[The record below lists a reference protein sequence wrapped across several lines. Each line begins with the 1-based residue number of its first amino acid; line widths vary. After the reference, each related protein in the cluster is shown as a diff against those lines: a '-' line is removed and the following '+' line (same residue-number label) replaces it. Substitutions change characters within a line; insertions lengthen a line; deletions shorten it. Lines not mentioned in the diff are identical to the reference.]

1 MVPHLPAT
9 PPPPPPPPPLAK
21 VVVDGT
27 TNKHSTAARSVRR
40 AVWAVLDGVRAGRSI
55 WGSTLDAGWMVILDS
70 FGRHVCGV
78 RLPLTP
84 LCGRPAAGG
93 NRTIVL

>member
-9 PPPPPPPPPLAK
+9 PPPPPPPPSPPLAK

-40 AVWAVLDGVRAGRSI
+40 AVLAVLDGVRAGRSI
-55 WGSTLDAGWMVILDS
+55 WGSTLDAGVWMVILIPLV
-70 FGRHVCGV
+70 GTCAGCVC
-78 RLPLTP
+78 R
-84 LCGRPAAGG
+84 
-93 NRTIVL
+93 